1 MEMVFIG
8 IEKPDTMTSVEA
20 IRRAKNIVMLQTPF
34 GVGEFHTEQDEPGVL
49 VGNLDVTSGFY
60 DAHPD
65 GWEGKDDWV
74 TVRMEVP

>member
-8 IEKPDTMTSVEA
+8 IEKPDTMTSDEA
-20 IRRAKNIVMLQTPF
+20 IRRAKNIVAWHTA
-34 GVGEFHTEQDEPGVL
+34 VGEFHTEQDESGVL
-49 VGNLDVTSGFY
+49 VGNLEVRDGFY

-65 GWEGKDDWV
+65 GWEGKDDQI